1 MNQRLVQIICKNGKL
16 SPTDMIAITRWYDGN
31 IYNTEDSRI
40 TTIMD
45 MLQWIYDRTEYS
57 DSFLFD
63 PNTAATLINNFSK
76 RFGICN
82 KRSKELLERYIA
94 QDKAKRPVFIAVEG
108 LDGSGKT
115 VQCKKLVDYLTNS
128 GKSVFYIDFPQY
140 NSFIG
145 KEIGYFL
152 SGKDRNTNADSIDPK
167 SMCLWYATDR
177 WNALKNVDFSN
188 YDFVILNR
196 YTLSSA
202 VYQTARFFNAVNTE
216 FINWVFELEH
226 VLFGLPAPDIYLFL
240 DTEISGCSE
249 NLTHKGERAY
259 VEGLDLY
266 ESSKSLLVCC
276 REIYHYCVE
285 AYPSMH
291 AIFCNG
297 PDGLL
302 PVEDIHHRI
311 LGELIQLGLKI

>member
-1 MNQRLVQIICKNGKL
+1 MNQQLLQIISKNGKL
-16 SPTDMIAITRWYDGN
+16 SPTDMVAITRWYDGN
-31 IYNTEDSRI
+31 IYNTEDARI
-40 TTIMD
+40 ATILD
-45 MLQWIYDRTEYS
+45 MLQWIYERTEHG

-63 PNTAATLINNFSK
+63 PNAMATLINNFSK
-76 RFGICN
+76 KFGVCSQ
-82 KRSKELLERYIA
+82 RSKELLERYIA
-94 QDKAKRPVFIAVEG
+94 QDKPKRTVFVAIEG

-128 GKSVFYIDFPQY
+128 GKRVFYIDFPQY

-152 SGKDRNTNADSIDPK
+152 SGKDSYTNADSIDPK

-177 WNALKNVDFSN
+177 WYALKNVDFSN
-188 YDFVILNR
+188 YDFVIFNR

-226 VLFGLPAPDIYLFL
+226 VIYSLPTPDIYLFL

-249 NLTHKGERAY
+249 NLTHKGERSY

-266 ESSKSLLVCC
+266 ERSKSLLACC

-285 AYPSMH
+285 AYPNVRV
-291 AIFCNG
+291 IFCNG

-311 LGELIQLGLKI
+311 LGELNQLGLEI